1 MTASVSKDQE
11 QNILLRTVG
20 GSVNDTTF
28 RNSALP
34 SNVKNVHATLVG

>member
-1 MTASVSKDQE
+1 MTASVIKDQE
-11 QNILLRTVG
+11 HKISLQTVG

-34 SNVKNVHATLVG
+34 SNVKNAHAT

>member
-11 QNILLRTVG
+11 QKILLQTVG
-20 GSVNDTTF
+20 RSVNDTTF

-34 SNVKNVHATLVG
+34 SNVKMYMPHW